1 MSSCDNCKAKV
12 VNFNGLETTAY
23 CGIGVSEEDAYD
35 SETDLWGC
43 KYNDNAIDKKLKEQ
57 NNGKINM

>member
-1 MSSCDNCKAKV
+1 MSSCDNCKARV
-12 VNFNGLETTAY
+12 VYFNGLETIAY

-57 NNGKINM
+57 I